1 MPVCRGCGV
10 PIEPARGFKERVWCS
25 DRCRKRATRAR
36 KGPVQVMVTRPKIAS
51 LGISPGSG
59 GLIERVRTLVADQVD
74 SGDDVAGAQGEL
86 AIELAGLAAAGSV
99 SACRELRLL
108 LLELRVASDPSWEG
122 EVSEALVLE
131 VLLTGLDVGA
141 ISAIEPCSL
150 DWPPGWR
157 STVEDGELRSFLVR
171 RWFELTAAG
180 DLEALQDLEVWV
192 TLHLDDLRVVRL
204 FGARDHRYWITG
216 GRPPTCV

>member
-1 MPVCRGCGV
+1 MRCKGCAAELPPGKGYKG
-10 PIEPARGFKERVWCS
+10 RSWCS
-25 DRCRKRATRAR
+25 DACRMRAR
-36 KGPVQVMVTRPKIAS
+36 RAAGVKPKPARPKIAA
-51 LGISPGSG
+51 LAITPGST
-59 GLIERVRTLVADQVD
+59 GLVDRVRTLVADQVD

-86 AIELAGLAAAGSV
+86 AIELAGLAASGSV

-157 STVEDGELRSFLVR
+157 STADDGELRQFLVR
-171 RWFELTAAG
+171 RWFELTAADDREAIR
-180 DLEALQDLEVWV
+180 DLELWV